1 MNMKKFNKY
10 FTILF
15 VTLLFSSCLVDDEA
29 PSDNNDSGPNIA
41 GFAVTSQNLSAV
53 ADGNTR
59 EFGIVVELKGPGLRE
74 ATEDVTL
81 TVASEPGSTAIEG
94 VHYEFP
100 SSSIT
105 LTKANN
111 YFGTLP
117 ITVITEGVEAPL
129 TAELVLS
136 VASATGTN
144 VVANGNTITLNFVY
158 QCFADLSGTYSVTND
173 FCFPSFTTECTA
185 DPDGSWYLGVA
196 DGGFLHTCTSNT
208 SLLNWGNITELCGE
222 ILPGGDLRF
231 GTAGFSGAIGDIVG
245 GTWDAENGIISMSH
259 TENFF
264 NGGPYAWNSTY
275 TRQ

>member
-1 MNMKKFNKY
+1 MKKINKY

-15 VTLLFSSCLVDDEA
+15 VTLMFTSCLVDDEA

-41 GFAVTSQNLSAV
+41 GFARGSQNLSAV
-53 ADGNTR
+53 ADGSTVD
-59 EFGIVVELKGPGLRE
+59 FGVVLELKGPSLSQT
-74 ATEDVTL
+74 TEDVTV
-81 TVASEPGSTAIEG
+81 TVSPDPASTAVEG

-111 YFGTLP
+111 YIGTLT
-117 ITVITEGVEAPL
+117 ITVITEDVVAPL
-129 TAELVLS
+129 TAELILN
-136 VASATGTN
+136 VASASGTN
-144 VVANGNTITLNFVY
+144 VVANGNETTLNFVY

-173 FCFPSFTTECTA
+173 FCFPNFTTTIVA
-185 DPDGSWYLGVA
+185 NADGSWNIGSA
-196 DGGFLHTCTSNT
+196 DGGFLHQCTSNT
-208 SLLNWGNITELCGE
+208 SLLNPGNITELCGE
-222 ILPGGDLRF
+222 ILPTGDLDF
-231 GTAGFSGAIGDIVG
+231 GTLGFSGAIGDIQG
-245 GTWDAENGIISMSH
+245 GTWDAENGILTMSH